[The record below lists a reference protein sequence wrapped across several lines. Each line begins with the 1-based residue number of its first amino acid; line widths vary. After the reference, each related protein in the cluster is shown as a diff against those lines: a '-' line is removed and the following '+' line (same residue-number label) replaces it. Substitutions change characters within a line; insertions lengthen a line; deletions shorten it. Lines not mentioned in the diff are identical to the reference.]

1 MAQRFTVFDVMQ
13 SKGVFKKNPANI
25 DSQTEQ
31 GVPLYA
37 GPVQYPKMLFHPKGE
52 ERIIQQGEV
61 IVTPLG
67 PQRVMQQRE
76 IIYQIVNSAEEEKN
90 LISQGWHTHPAKAIQ
105 ASGKEAPATGA
116 DMVIVELQRK
126 IAELQEQQAALL
138 SVKPPEP
145 KVEAVSAPP
154 LTKPALQQ
162 ATKPAA

>member
-31 GVPLYA
+31 GVPLYQ
-37 GPVQYPKMLFHPKGE
+37 GPVQYPKMLFHPTGE

-76 IIYQIVNSAEEEKN
+76 IIYQVVNSPDEEKK
-90 LISQGWHTHPAKAIQ
+90 LVEQGWHTHPANAMR
-105 ASGKEAPATGA
+105 AGGKDAPATGA
-116 DMVIVELQRK
+116 DQVIADLQRK
-126 IAELQEQQAALL
+126 IADLQAQQANLL
-138 SVKPPEP
+138 ATQKPE
-145 KVEAVSAPP
+145 
-154 LTKPALQQ
+154 TKPAP
-162 ATKPAA
+162 APVTKPAA